1 MTVRLREIA
10 QLREVAETERTSPP
24 CGPAE
29 PSATSRCLAAGRAG
43 ATGTAGPRS
52 PFGGRCGTR
61 RGHHG
66 GGSRHLELEP
76 SPAGGP
82 DRRSGHQ
89 SAHCHPRSV
98 LCRADCHAS
107 ENRSRHGGPDRP
119 GARSLGPRWRV
130 GQRVPV
136 ELRFSRQHRSHHG
149 LCGGYQFAL
158 RPGRAHEAG
167 TISNRATSHYPAV
180 VLGAT
185 AATALGIDRADG
197 STVVWLGNHWFSV
210 VGILRPLVLAPELD
224 RSALVGFPV
233 AETVLHADGSPVQ
246 IYVRTD
252 PTSVTAV
259 QSVWPPPQIRAAPQ
273 DAAVANPT
281 DALAARADASA
292 AFQSLFLALG
302 AVALIVGGIGIANVM
317 VIAVLERRGE
327 IGLRRALGAR
337 RTHIGVQF
345 VAEAALLAAIGGAS
359 GSSLGAM
366 VTAAYA
372 TARHWHAVVS
382 LPLLLSAV
390 GLALLVGAAAGLY
403 PALRASRLSP
413 AEALRTV

>member
-1 MTVRLREIA
+1 MQTVGAVLRPADVWPLAALGLRGRPARAVLSAAGVALGVATMVAVLGISSSSRA
-10 QLREVAETERTSPP
+10 QLVAEIDALGTNLLTVAPGQSFAGQTVTLPKSAPAMVARI
-24 CGPAE
+24 GPVLGA
-29 PSATSRCLAAGRAG
+29 SAIGDVSASVY
-43 ATGTAGPRS
+43 RS
-52 PFGGRCGTR
+52 NYI
-61 RGHHG
+61 
-66 GGSRHLELEP
+66 
-76 SPAGGP
+76 SPANTEAITVYAA
-82 DRRSGHQ
+82 DTNLLSTLEGHTSQ
-89 SAHCHPRSV
+89 
-98 LCRADCHAS
+98 
-107 ENRSRHGGPDRP
+107 
-119 GARSLGPRWRV
+119 
-130 GQRVPV
+130 GQF
-136 ELRFSRQHRSHHG
+136 L
-149 LCGGYQFAL
+149 
-158 RPGRAHEAG
+158 
-167 TISNRATSHYPAV
+167 NRATSHYPAV

-197 STVVWLGNHWFSV
+197 STVVWLGNQWFSV
-210 VGILRPLVLAPELD
+210 VGILQPLALAPELD

-252 PTSVTAV
+252 PTSVAAV
-259 QSVWPPPQIRAAPQ
+259 QSVLAATADPAAPQ

-281 DALAARADASA
+281 DALTARADASA

-337 RTHIGVQF
+337 RAHIGIQF

-359 GSSLGAM
+359 GSILGAAA
-366 VTAAYA
+366 TAAYA

-382 LPLLLSAV
+382 LPLLLAAV